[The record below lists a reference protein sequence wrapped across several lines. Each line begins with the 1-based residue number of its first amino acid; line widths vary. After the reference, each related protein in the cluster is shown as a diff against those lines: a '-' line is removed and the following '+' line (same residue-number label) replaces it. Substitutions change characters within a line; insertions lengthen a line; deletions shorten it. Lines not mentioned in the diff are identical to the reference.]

1 MGRRSGGFTLIEL
14 SVTVA
19 VVGVLAAIA
28 LPNFFHLKENT
39 ERASCVVNQRH
50 TVEATTLYIM
60 ETNTV
65 AAVLNVTDL
74 WAAGY
79 INPAP
84 GECPSEH
91 LIDANDYTVTIAA
104 ERVTAVGC
112 LVHPAEHFWDN
123 F

>member
-1 MGRRSGGFTLIEL
+1 MIRRAGGFTLIEL
-14 SVTVA
+14 SITVA
-19 VVGVLAAIA
+19 VMGTLAAIA

-50 TVEATTLYIM
+50 CVEAATLFIL
-60 ETNTV
+60 ESNTV
-65 AAVLNVTDL
+65 AAVLNVSDL

-91 LIDANDYTVTIAA
+91 TIDANDYSITIAA
-104 ERVTAVGC
+104 ERVTVVGC
-112 LVHPAEHFWDN
+112 TVHPAEHFWDN